1 MSAISAAR
9 ATRIRFPDLL
19 RLPPQSRA
27 VPHPAVVLMP
37 SIQPLPQLRKY
48 AAAQLPH
55 KLTKPKIRLLG
66 GEPPRRLELHAGGMS
81 PGVRSRRRA
90 FVAADVAPL
99 PGVGSEGGFCSLA

>member
-9 ATRIRFPDLL
+9 ATRIRFHDLL
-19 RLPPQSRA
+19 RLLTQSRA
-27 VPHPAVVLMP
+27 RPHPAVVLMP
-37 SIQPLPQLRKY
+37 SILPLPQLRKY

-81 PGVRSRRRA
+81 PGGRSPRRA
-90 FVAADVAPL
+90 VVAAALAAP
-99 PGVGSEGGFCSLA
+99 PRGGPAGGFCSLA